1 MENPYQSPEEPC
13 GPFAEAVPEGSF
25 PRPGGL
31 VRHVRV
37 VAILMIVQGALELGM
52 AILLGVLAVV
62 VPQVAMQAAAS
73 HPQDSLPPETF
84 LQIMTFTYGGMA
96 AATGVAALLH
106 IIAGV
111 RNYRFRGKVFGI
123 VAMACGV
130 LSALSCYCLPTAVGL
145 GVYGLIVYLN
155 EGTAEAFRVGES
167 GVAAR
172 QILDA
177 FRPAYQ
183 YKETER

>member
-1 MENPYQSPEEPC
+1 MENPYQSPEEPS
-13 GPFAEAVPEGSF
+13 GPFAQPVPEGAF
-25 PRPGGL
+25 PHPAGL

-37 VAILMIVQGALELGM
+37 VAILMIVQGSLELGM
-52 AILLGVLAVV
+52 AILIGVFTLFM
-62 VPQVAMQAAAS
+62 PQMMAQATAS
-73 HPQDSLPPETF
+73 HPQDSLPPEAF

-96 AATGVAALLH
+96 AATFVAALLH

-130 LSALSCYCLPTAVGL
+130 VTALSCYCLPTAVGL

-155 EGTAEAFRVGES
+155 EGVAEAFRMGQS
-167 GVAAR
+167 GFTST

-177 FRPAYQ
+177 FRPTYN
-183 YKETER
+183 R

>member
-1 MENPYQSPEEPC
+1 MENPYQSPEEPS
-13 GPFAEAVPEGSF
+13 GPFAASVPEGSF
-25 PRPGGL
+25 PRPAGL

-52 AILLGVLAVV
+52 AVLLGVLAVI
-62 VPQVAMQAAAS
+62 VPQMAAQAASS

-96 AATGVAALLH
+96 AVTLVAALLH

-123 VAMACGV
+123 VAIACGV
-130 LSALSCYCLPTAVGL
+130 LTAMSCYCLPTAVGL

-155 EGTAEAFRVGES
+155 EGTAEAFRMGES
-167 GVAAR
+167 GVTAT

-177 FRPAYQ
+177 FRPTY
-183 YKETER
+183 R

>member
-1 MENPYQSPEEPC
+1 MENPYQSPKEPC

-25 PRPGGL
+25 PRPAGL

-37 VAILMIVQGALELGM
+37 VAIIMVVQGALELGM
-52 AILLGVLAVV
+52 AVLLGVLAVI
-62 VPQVAMQAAAS
+62 VPQMAAQAASS
-73 HPQDSLPPETF
+73 HPQDSLPPQAF

-96 AATGVAALLH
+96 AATFVAALLH

-130 LSALSCYCLPTAVGL
+130 LSASSCYCLPTAVGL

-155 EGTAEAFRVGES
+155 EGTAEAFRMGKS
-167 GVAAR
+167 GVTATR
-172 QILDA
+172 ILDA
-177 FRPAYQ
+177 FRPVHQ
-183 YKETER
+183 